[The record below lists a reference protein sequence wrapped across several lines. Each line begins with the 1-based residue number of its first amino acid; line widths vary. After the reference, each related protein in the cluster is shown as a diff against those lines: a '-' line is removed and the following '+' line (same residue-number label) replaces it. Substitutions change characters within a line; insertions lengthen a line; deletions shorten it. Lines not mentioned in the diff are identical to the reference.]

1 MGTVIMNWLTN
12 DDARFYHYGK
22 HGVDYY
28 NQQTLERKKKYP
40 FENKNLYQNHV
51 ASLKKDGFTVFRDVV
66 PHDIIDSILDKAS
79 FCIKKKE
86 NLKSH
91 DAHYSAINQPYLQ
104 SDECFELATSDLL
117 FDVATEYFD
126 CIPALGTCNLRRSYV
141 NSLPPTT
148 TQLFHC
154 DKNAIKFFKFFIYL
168 NNVEAPEDGPL
179 TLVRGSLQKRPYN
192 HGTKHRWSE
201 KEIKNLY
208 GQDSLVYLTAKKG
221 DLIAATTTA
230 FHRGTKPISKER
242 TMFTVNYVTHP
253 ELAGGRPGQHE
264 NFFSMRQEQHDNL
277 PDHKKPL
284 TDFLTKI

>member
-1 MGTVIMNWLTN
+1 MNWLTN

-51 ASLKKDGFTVFRDVV
+51 ASLKKDGFTVFRDVI
-66 PHDIIDSILDKAS
+66 PHDFIDSILDKAS

-104 SDECFELATSDLL
+104 SDECFQLATSDLF

-126 CIPALGTCNLRRSYV
+126 CTPALGTCNLRRSYV

-168 NNVEAPEDGPL
+168 NDVETPEDGPL

-192 HGTKHRWSE
+192 HGIKHRWSE
-201 KEIKNLY
+201 EEVKNLY
-208 GQDSLVYLTAKKG
+208 GQDSLIYLTAKKG

-230 FHRGTKPISKER
+230 YHRGTKPVSKER

-253 ELAGGRPGQHE
+253 ELAGGRPGQPE
-264 NFFSMRQEQHDNL
+264 KFFSMRQEQYDSL

-284 TDFLTKI
+284 TDFLIKV